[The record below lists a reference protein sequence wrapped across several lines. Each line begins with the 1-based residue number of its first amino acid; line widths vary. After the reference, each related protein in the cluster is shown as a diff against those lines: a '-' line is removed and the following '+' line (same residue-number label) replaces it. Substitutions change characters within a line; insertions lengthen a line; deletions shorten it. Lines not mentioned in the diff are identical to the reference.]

1 MLSPAHPDTI
11 EGTDSEVEKLRLEN
25 ERLIRHVHKLER
37 INHVLMR
44 RVELGWGNHS
54 DAYQSF
60 ENAALLVDK
69 VKVDRI
75 KLNQTMGR
83 LEAANQAVSRA
94 QKESELARQRLVD
107 SVESIFDAFALFDD
121 KRQLVLANGRFYEL
135 WAHTDL
141 TFEVGKTQLVD
152 LVRHGLDHGI
162 FKAEKDRRKNRATR
176 LQSFGN
182 QVYQLHNERWLQ
194 TSESETADGGL
205 VLTFTDITRLKN
217 SETRQRERALEQ
229 QARILESTINNMSQ
243 GVALIDENCRLL
255 VWNSRFLE
263 ITQLDTRKVQGG
275 VDFHSLMS
283 VSELYVGPEWFPVG
297 NQYNAGN
304 IIQER
309 EKVMSNGR
317 VILIRR
323 HLIPTGGFVN
333 TYTDITERSLQQAA
347 LSESERRIRLITDA
361 VPALISY
368 IDSDLNYQF
377 ANLQF
382 EDWYATSRNK
392 VIGRAMQDVLGEQA
406 FERHQSYV
414 EQALQGNT
422 IEFEI
427 EENSATKTQ
436 RISQKTYVPHY
447 DSDNQ
452 VIGFFALEQDVTKQR
467 RTRQALKAAY
477 DNLEERV
484 YERTKQISEINEKLR
499 DEILERRQVE
509 ASLLNAKREAEEANL
524 SKIKFLAATSH
535 DLLQPLNAACLFAS
549 SLKEKNLPQDT
560 QHLVQSL
567 SYSLEN
573 IESLISSLVDISKL
587 DAGVVEPEA
596 GVFDASD
603 LLDNLAN
610 EFQQQNKAHEV
621 DFHYIRSQV
630 SIHSD
635 SQLLA
640 RILRNFLTNA
650 FRYTEKG
657 RIVLGARRR
666 KDGLEI
672 QVIDTGS
679 GIAAEDLE
687 LIFREFHRGQHT
699 SRDDRGLGLGLAIVD
714 KIGRILDHRII
725 VSSIQNRGSCFSV
738 LIPYAS
744 KEQRQ
749 GNKAELI
756 SEQSLQL
763 PAKKNHILVIDN
775 DESICLGMQTLL
787 QGWGCEV
794 DTLQRNAQIEAFI
807 ENGCENKPDLII
819 ADYHLDDGLTGLD
832 VVQRINQ
839 LHTEGVPV
847 LLITANYTSELRQ
860 QIREL
865 GYHLINKPVKP
876 VKLKLAINHLLQL

>member
-1 MLSPAHPDTI
+1 MFRAH
-11 EGTDSEVEKLRLEN
+11 SENTADPVSELDRLRAEN
-25 ERLIRHVHKLER
+25 EQLANKNQKLER
-37 INHVLMR
+37 INQVLMR

-60 ENAALLVDK
+60 ENAALLADR
-69 VKVDRI
+69 VKNDTI
-75 KLNQTMGR
+75 KLKQTMGR
-83 LEAANQAVSRA
+83 LEAANKEVTRA

-121 KRQLVLANGRFYEL
+121 KRRMILANGRFFEL
-135 WAHTDL
+135 WSHTDL
-141 TFEVGKTQLVD
+141 TIEIGKTLLSD
-152 LVRHGLDHGI
+152 LVQYSREKEI
-162 FKAEKDRRKNRATR
+162 FKLEKLRPLARSEPS
-176 LQSFGN
+176 QSFGN
-182 QVYQLHNERWLQ
+182 RIYQLQNERWLQ

-205 VLTFTDITRLKN
+205 VLTCTDITRLKN

-243 GVALIDENCRLL
+243 GVTLIDDNCRLL

-263 ITQLDTRKVQGG
+263 ISKLDDSVVQSG
-275 VDFHSLMS
+275 VDFHQLMS
-283 VSELYVGPEWFPVG
+283 SNELYVGPDWFPTG
-297 NQYNAGN
+297 NQFNVSKN
-304 IIQER
+304 IQER
-309 EKVMSNGR
+309 EKVVSDGR

-323 HLIPTGGFVN
+323 HLIPSGGFVN

-347 LSESERRIRLITDA
+347 LSEGEKRIRLITDA

-368 IDSDLNYQF
+368 IDSEVKYQF

-382 EDWYATSRNK
+382 EEWYATSRRK
-392 VIGRAMQDVLGEQA
+392 VIGKAMIEVLGAEA
-406 FERHQSYV
+406 FAKHEEYV
-414 EQALQGNT
+414 QQALQGQT
-422 IEFEI
+422 VEFEI
-427 EENSATKTQ
+427 EENNASRSQ

-447 DSDNQ
+447 DGNNQ

-484 YERTKQISEINEKLR
+484 YQRTKQITEINNKLR

-509 ASLLNAKREAEEANL
+509 ASLLNAKREAEEANI

-560 QHLVQSL
+560 HHLVQSL

-587 DAGVVEPEA
+587 DAGVVEPEP
-596 GVFDASD
+596 GVFDVSN

-610 EFQQQNKAHEV
+610 EFQQQNKNTAVE
-621 DFHYIRSQV
+621 FHYLRSQV
-630 SIHSD
+630 SVYSD

-666 KDGLEI
+666 HQGLEI
-672 QVIDTGS
+672 QVIDTGP
-679 GIAAEDLE
+679 GIAAEDLD
-687 LIFREFHRGQHT
+687 LVFQEFHRGEHS
-699 SRDDRGLGLGLAIVD
+699 SREDRGLGLGLAIVD
-714 KIGRILDHRII
+714 KIGRILNHTIL
-725 VSSIQNRGSCFSV
+725 VTSIQGQGSCFSV

-744 KEQRQ
+744 EIVQPLA
-749 GNKAELI
+749 KAEMI
-756 SEQSLQL
+756 SEQPIEL
-763 PAKKNHILVIDN
+763 PAKRNHVLVIDN
-775 DESICLGMQTLL
+775 DEAICMGMQTLL
-787 QGWGCEV
+787 EGWGCEV
-794 DTLQRNAQIEAFI
+794 DTLQRNPQIEALI
-807 ENGCENKPDLII
+807 ENGFDSVPDLII
-819 ADYHLDDGLTGLD
+819 ADYHLDNGLSGLD

-839 LHTEGVPV
+839 RQPSGIPV

-860 QIREL
+860 QTREL
-865 GYHLINKPVKP
+865 GYLLINKPVKP